1 MMKKFLIILVLF
13 FAQIGMAQV
22 DNIDVKLSISNLK
35 KMKGNLSIEF
45 YRNVE
50 NYTKG
55 ENALKKL
62 YIPIEDLDKYETIF
76 KNVGPTFYAVKVYL
90 DTNNNKKLDKSF
102 FGVRKEP
109 YGFSKNFN
117 PTLREPTFE
126 EAKVEMTEENNVILI
141 KLNNNK
147 GDD

>member
-1 MMKKFLIILVLF
+1 MMKKFLILFILLL
-13 FAQIGMAQV
+13 AQITMAQ
-22 DNIDVKLSISNLK
+22 IDVKLSISNLK

-45 YRNVE
+45 YRNIE

-55 ENALKKL
+55 QNAFKKL
-62 YIPIEDLDKYETIF
+62 YIPVDDLDKYETIF
-76 KNVGPTFYAVKVYL
+76 KNVEPTFYAVKVYL

-102 FGVRKEP
+102 FGIRKEP
-109 YGFSKNFN
+109 YGFSKNLN

-147 GDD
+147 GED

>member
-1 MMKKFLIILVLF
+1 MKKFLILFILLL
-13 FAQIGMAQV
+13 AQITMAQ
-22 DNIDVKLSISNLK
+22 IDVKLSISNLK

-45 YRNVE
+45 YRNIE

-55 ENALKKL
+55 QNAFKKL
-62 YIPIEDLDKYETIF
+62 YIPVDDLDKYETIF
-76 KNVGPTFYAVKVYL
+76 KNVEPTFYAVKVYL

-102 FGVRKEP
+102 FGIRKEP
-109 YGFSKNFN
+109 YGFSKNLN

-147 GDD
+147 GED